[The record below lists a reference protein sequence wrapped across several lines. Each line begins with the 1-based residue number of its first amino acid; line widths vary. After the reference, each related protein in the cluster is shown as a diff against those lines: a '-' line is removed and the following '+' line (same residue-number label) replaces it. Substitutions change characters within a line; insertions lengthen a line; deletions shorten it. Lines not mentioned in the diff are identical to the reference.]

1 MNYGFYNFRMN
12 MKLRITL
19 LFILLFGFHT
29 IEAQTDTRPVVS
41 ANDIENLSSL
51 CKIWGFLKYYHP
63 NVAKGIYNWDKQLI
77 EMLPKVKRA
86 KNPQELSKI
95 YLTWIESLEVIKP
108 CDICVTDTKKEY
120 FEKNS
125 DLSWLDNKNLFS
137 EELSK
142 KLKYI
147 QNNRFQGENYYIT
160 AKKSGSIELKNELK
174 YDNFNFPDQNYRLLS
189 LFRYWNVVEYFYP
202 YKYQTDENWN
212 EVLKEMIPKFLN
224 AENEVEYHLAMLETV
239 IKLDDSHANFY
250 TPKIHDFFGRKYIP
264 AYFNIVQNKVTIT
277 GFYNDSLARMND
289 IRIGDVI
296 LKTDGVDLSKI
307 ITDRKKFVSGSND
320 NTKAKNYDFYVLN
333 GTTDSVQLTINRG
346 GKEIEKKIGRFD
358 EKYFHKPT
366 VGHEKY
372 KVLDQNIGYVDM
384 NTLEMKDI
392 DQMMSA
398 LKSTKA
404 IIIDYRKGMNF
415 TPYMIAKRL
424 IQTQKEFAR
433 LMKPD
438 LSYPGKF
445 IWIKPETITPIKNK
459 YYPGKIVVLV
469 NENTQSA
476 SEYATMLLQT
486 GDNVTTMGSRTAGA
500 DGDVSNIEFVGFRS
514 FISGIGVFYP
524 DGTETQRKGV
534 KVDLEVY
541 PTIKGIQEGKDEILD
556 QAVEYL
562 KK

>member
-1 MNYGFYNFRMN
+1 
-12 MKLRITL
+12 MKLKFIVL
-19 LFILLFGFHT
+19 LILFSGLRAGYS
-29 IEAQTDTRPVVS
+29 QVGTDTGL
-41 ANDIENLSSL
+41 NTNEIKNISSL
-51 CKIWGFLKYYHP
+51 CKMWGFLKYYHP
-63 NVAKGIYNWDKQLI
+63 NVAKGNYNWDEQLLAV
-77 EMLPKVKRA
+77 LPKVKKART
-86 KNPQELSKI
+86 KGELSDI
-95 YLTWIESLEVIKP
+95 YLGWIESLGMVKVCSSCINNG
-108 CDICVTDTKKEY
+108 KKEY
-120 FEKNS
+120 FYKNFN
-125 DLSWLDNKNLFS
+125 LSWLENADMFS
-137 EELSK
+137 DSLIE

-147 QNNRFQGENYYIT
+147 ENNRFQGENYYVTI
-160 AKKSGSIELKNELK
+160 KKGGNIELRNEEL
-174 YDNFNFPDQNYRLLS
+174 YDNFEYPDQNYRLLS
-189 LFRYWNVVEYFYP
+189 LFKYWNVVEYFYP

-289 IRIGDVI
+289 LRIGDVI
-296 LKTDGVDLSKI
+296 LKTDGIDISKI
-307 ITDRKKFVSGSND
+307 ITNRKKFVSGSN
-320 NTKAKNYDFYVLN
+320 NNRKAKNYDFFVLN
-333 GTTDSVQLTINRG
+333 GTTDTVQLTINRG

-358 EKYFHKPT
+358 EKYFNKST
-366 VGHEKY
+366 VSHGKY
-372 KVLDQNIGYVDM
+372 KVLDQDIGYVDM
-384 NTLEMKDI
+384 NTLEMKNI
-392 DQMMSA
+392 DEMMLA
-398 LKSTKA
+398 FKSTKA

-424 IQTQKEFAR
+424 IQTEKEFAR
-433 LMKPD
+433 LIKPD

-445 IWIKPETITPIKNK
+445 VWEKPETIAPIKNK

-476 SEYATMLLQT
+476 SEYATMLLQI
-486 GDNVTTMGSRTAGA
+486 GDNVKTIGSTTAGA
-500 DGDVSNIEFVGFRS
+500 DGNVSNIEFVGFRS

-524 DGTETQRKGV
+524 DGTETQRKGI

-541 PTIKGIQEGKDEILD
+541 PTIKGIQEGKDEVIE

-562 KK
+562 RK